1 MKLPLRWTALV
12 ACFSVA
18 AQQPAPPLSNADA
31 FALYERAVQLMEST
45 SLVQPELARAGAP
58 IIENARQAVATLRS
72 LNRQHAEVTYTF
84 LGNVRAY
91 LALADAIPK
100 PGTFA
105 DETARQFTELRQI
118 FERADANFRTLLRSK
133 EAQLR
138 NPDRNSLARYAPAN
152 AKLGPPQ
159 PALPRVVF
167 LGDSITDLWRLNEYF
182 PAHDFVNRG
191 ISGQVTDEMLAR
203 VEADVVAVKPAAML
217 LLGGT
222 NDIARG
228 VPIDIV
234 ENNIQAMAELAQS
247 HGIKLLL
254 ASVLPVGE
262 SRADHPPQTIL
273 ALNDWIKN
281 LCRLRNY
288 TYVDYFA
295 AMAGPSGYLRP
306 DLSDDG
312 LHPNSLGYR
321 LMAPVALAAIEK
333 VAPPGPASKHRK
345 GPPSAR

>member
-1 MKLPLRWTALV
+1 MKLPLLWTALA
-12 ACFSVA
+12 ACVCVF
-18 AQQPAPPLSNADA
+18 AQQPAPLSNRDA
-31 FALYERAVQLMEST
+31 FDLYERGVQLMEST

-58 IIENARQAVATLRS
+58 IIENARRAAATLRS
-72 LNRQHAEVTYTF
+72 LNRQNAEVTYTF
-84 LGNVRAY
+84 LGNLRAY
-91 LALADAIPK
+91 LALADALPK
-100 PGTFA
+100 AGTFA

-118 FERADANFRTLLRSK
+118 FECADANFRTLLRSK

-138 NPDRNSLARYAPAN
+138 NPDRDNLARYAQAN
-152 AKLGPPQ
+152 AQLGPPQ
-159 PALPRVVF
+159 QGRFRVVF

-182 PAHDFVNRG
+182 PGRDFVNRG

-203 VEADVVAVKPAAML
+203 VEADVVALKPAAML

-234 ENNIQAMAELAQS
+234 ENNIQAIAELTQS
-247 HGIKLLL
+247 HGIKVLL
-254 ASVLPVGE
+254 ASVLPAGE
-262 SRADHPPQTIL
+262 SRSDHPPQTIV
-273 ALNDWIKN
+273 AVNAWIKN

-288 TYVDYFA
+288 VYVDYFA
-295 AMAGPSGYLRP
+295 ATVGPSGQLRP

-321 LMAPVALAAIEK
+321 LMAPVALVAIEK
-333 VAPPGPASKHRK
+333 AVPAAPVSKHRM
-345 GPPSAR
+345 GPPAR

>member
-1 MKLPLRWTALV
+1 MKLSLLWTALA
-12 ACFSVA
+12 ACFCLH
-18 AQQPAPPLSNADA
+18 AQQPAPLSNGDA
-31 FALYERAVQLMEST
+31 FGLYERGVQLMEST

-84 LGNVRAY
+84 LGNLRAY
-91 LALADAIPK
+91 LALADALPK

-118 FERADANFRTLLRSK
+118 LERADANFRTLLQSK

-138 NPDRNSLARYAPAN
+138 NPDRDNLARHAQAN
-152 AKLGPPQ
+152 SQLGPPQ
-159 PALPRVVF
+159 PARPRVVF

-182 PAHDFVNRG
+182 PARDFVNRG

-203 VEADVVAVKPAAML
+203 VEADVVALKPAAML

-234 ENNIQAMAELAQS
+234 ENNIQAIAELAQS
-247 HGIKLLL
+247 HGIKPLL
-254 ASVLPVGE
+254 ASVLPAGE
-262 SRADHPPQTIL
+262 SRSDHPPQTIA
-273 ALNDWIKN
+273 ALNGWIKN

-288 TYVDYFA
+288 VYVDYFA
-295 AMAGPSGYLRP
+295 ATAGPSGLLRP

-321 LMAPVALAAIEK
+321 LMAPIALAAIEK
-333 VAPPGPASKHRK
+333 AVPPAPTSKHRM
-345 GPPSAR
+345 GPSNAR